1 MTPDD
6 NDILYSTYGLD
17 IGGLLRFL
25 YEKIFGGDGGSLIST
40 LELWWNIYSV
50 IAILLSLLFF
60 IGYIYAKIRYGQLHE
75 IEHNEMHAEEHAWAV
90 RHGDDHSENSRWKN
104 IQQRIAENNP
114 ESWRVAIIEADI
126 FLDETLN
133 EAGYVGVSLG
143 EKLKSANPQSFTTIQ
158 DAWEAHKV
166 RNEIAHVGS
175 DFILTRKIAQDTLLR
190 FERVFREFG
199 VI

>member
-75 IEHNEMHAEEHAWAV
+75 IEHNEMHAE
-90 RHGDDHSENSRWKN
+90 
-104 IQQRIAENNP
+104 
-114 ESWRVAIIEADI
+114 
-126 FLDETLN
+126 
-133 EAGYVGVSLG
+133 
-143 EKLKSANPQSFTTIQ
+143 
-158 DAWEAHKV
+158 
-166 RNEIAHVGS
+166 
-175 DFILTRKIAQDTLLR
+175 
-190 FERVFREFG
+190 FRELSLEEHTTAHSG
-199 VI
+199 K